1 MKIGV
6 LGTGSVGTAIAAA
19 LVAKGHNVVLGSR
32 TAGSE
37 KAKQW
42 LTSVSGN
49 AAEGTFAD
57 AAAHGEMVFLCLNG
71 AYALEV
77 IRGIDAQSLSGKI
90 VVDVTNPL
98 DFSKGMPPAILEDYH
113 IRSLGEQIQAA
124 VPEALVVKALNTI
137 NYKVMV
143 DPRIVG
149 GGDHHI
155 FLCGNSEE
163 AKKGVQEFLVQNF
176 HWNAESLV
184 DLGDIRVA
192 RTTEAIVPFWVMVM
206 QEMKTPVFNFRVV
219 Q

>member
-6 LGTGSVGTAIAAA
+6 LGTGSVGTAIASA
-19 LVAKGHNVVLGSR
+19 LVARGHNVVLGSR

-42 LTSVSGN
+42 LSAASGE
-49 AAEGTFAD
+49 AAEGAFSD
-57 AAAHGEMVFLCLNG
+57 AAAHGEMVFVCLNG

-77 IRGIDAQSLSGKI
+77 IRSIDAQSLSGKI

-113 IRSLGEQIQAA
+113 TRSLGEQIQEA

-143 DPRIVG
+143 DARIVN

-155 FLCGNSEE
+155 FLCGNSGE
-163 AKKGVQEFLVQNF
+163 AKLRVQEFLVQNF
-176 HWNAESLV
+176 HWRIEDLI

-192 RTTEAIVPFWVMVM
+192 RCTEAIVPFWVMVM
-206 QEMKTPVFNFRVV
+206 QEMKTPVFNSKIV

>member
-1 MKIGV
+1 MNIGV
-6 LGTGSVGTAIAAA
+6 LGTGSVGTAIASA

-37 KAKQW
+37 KAKGW
-42 LTSVSGN
+42 LASVSGN
-49 AAEGTFAD
+49 AAEGTFSD
-57 AAAHGEMVFLCLNG
+57 AAVHGEMVFICLNG
-71 AYALEV
+71 AHALDV
-77 IRGIDAQSLSGKI
+77 VRSIDAQSLSGKI

-98 DFSKGMPPAILEDYH
+98 DFSRGMPPAILEEYH
-113 IRSLGEQIQAA
+113 IRSLGEQIQEAA
-124 VPEALVVKALNTI
+124 PEALVVKALNTI

-143 DPRIVG
+143 DPRIVS

-163 AKKGVQEFLVQNF
+163 AKKRVQEFLVQNF
-176 HWNAESLV
+176 HWNTESLV

-192 RTTEAIVPFWVMVM
+192 RSTEAIVPFWVMVM
-206 QEMKTPVFNFRVV
+206 QEMKTPVFSFRVV